1 MKGIIE
7 GLLYVQGDLGLTIN
21 QVSDILEIEIEE
33 AKQLILSLKQEYI
46 EQDRGLRINYLGNSF
61 KLTTKE
67 EHKEYYKKLLENPK
81 NNTLSNAALE
91 TLAIFAYNEPLT
103 RSEVDEIRGVDSVY
117 VIRRLLAKGLIKE
130 CGKSDK
136 PGHPLLYKTTDF
148 IFLDISHF
156 LSSLPFVFITKSS
169 FSITSAITFP
179 DTFIC
184 FGRSY
189 NSYSSFFSSSLGK

>member
-7 GLLYVQGDLGLTIN
+7 GLLYVQGDLGLTIE
-21 QVSDILEIEIEE
+21 QVSEILEIEVEE
-33 AKQLILSLKQEYI
+33 AKQLILSLKQDYI
-46 EQDRGLRINYLGNSF
+46 DQDRGLRINYLGNSF

-81 NNTLSNAALE
+81 NNTLSTAALE

-103 RSEVDEIRGVDSVY
+103 RGEVDEIRGVDSVY

-136 PGHPLLYKTTDF
+136 PGRPTLYKTTDE
-148 IFLDISHF
+148 FLDYF
-156 LSSLPFVFITKSS
+156 GLSSKDELPQIDILENEASEEKDLFKSTYKD
-169 FSITSAITFP
+169 I
-179 DTFIC
+179 
-184 FGRSY
+184 
-189 NSYSSFFSSSLGK
+189 